1 MHIEDD
7 VTTAS
12 GFMAEIKTFVSK
24 MEQSRETWFLLEFST
39 LGFIGKLFRSN
50 DLCSMKD
57 YFLLFKDEKPCDL
70 LINNLQNI
78 KTQVKKFKSPKS
90 LFQHFGL
97 ASSLKGKIQKLTDK
111 NFKDKPKNA
120 KDVGHIPSLKQSVK
134 SEKTELLT
142 YYKSIKVPNPEAKVH
157 TSMEIY
163 ESFSAE
169 RPYIVG
175 MTGFFWAKAPN
186 TSDFYRIVFVKPINI
201 TEIQIK
207 TGHPKQNIDRL
218 ENAVLKVGYFSE
230 ENCKNSMILG
240 GFKDGQFTAFLN
252 KPILDI
258 TCIEIYVVKPQTT
271 WMIIYEIIIRT
282 AERNQNNKEV
292 VDVKR
297 IV

>member
-1 MHIEDD
+1 MHLEDD
-7 VTTAS
+7 IFTAND
-12 GFMAEIKTFVSK
+12 FMVEIRKFVSK
-24 MEQSRETWFLLEFST
+24 MENSKDIWFFLEFST
-39 LGFIGKLFRSN
+39 LGFIGKLFRSS
-50 DLCSMKD
+50 DLCSMKV
-57 YFLLFKDEKPCDL
+57 YLLLFKVEKPCDI
-70 LINNLQNI
+70 LIYNLKDI
-78 KTQVKKFKSPKS
+78 KTQVKQFKSPKS
-90 LFQHFGL
+90 LFQHFGVS
-97 ASSLKGKIQKLTDK
+97 SSLTGKIQKLTDK
-111 NFKDKPKNA
+111 NFKDAPLKA
-120 KDVGHIPSLKQSVK
+120 KAAGQQKKKESK
-134 SEKTELLT
+134 ELLT
-142 YYKSIKVPNPEAKVH
+142 SYKSNKVPNPEAEVH
-157 TSMEIY
+157 TSMEMY
-163 ESFSAE
+163 SSFSAE